1 MRYVYL
7 AIGLVWLVLLPPVFT
22 AGSCTRE
29 FDQANRLLDH
39 HRRDLH
45 DFAKAQALLADKGM
59 NFAVVTAQRCR
70 EVKPRFLKSCGS
82 GPLIYLEVPVSNLV
96 CRVYRDDAT
105 RIQLQYDSVQRLIR
119 VSSDMA
125 PYKSLPLPWGGFVH
139 WGR

>member
-7 AIGLVWLVLLPPVFT
+7 AIGLIWLMLLPPVFT
-22 AGSCTRE
+22 AGACTRE
-29 FDQANRLLDH
+29 FDQATSLLDA
-39 HRRDLH
+39 HRRELY
-45 DFAKAQALLADKGM
+45 DFAKAQAVLASQGM

-70 EVKPRFLKSCGS
+70 KVKPRFLKSCGS
-82 GPLIYLEVPVSNLV
+82 GPLIYIEVPVSNLV
-96 CRVYRDDAT
+96 CRIYRDNAT
-105 RIQLQYDSVQRLIR
+105 RIQLQYDSTQRLIR